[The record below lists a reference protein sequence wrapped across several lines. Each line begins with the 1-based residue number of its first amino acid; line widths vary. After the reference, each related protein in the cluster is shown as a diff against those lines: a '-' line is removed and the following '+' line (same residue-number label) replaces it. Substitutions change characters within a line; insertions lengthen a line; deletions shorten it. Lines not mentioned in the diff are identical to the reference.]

1 MARPLLERLVHALNP
16 NVVSSSGP
24 KNMTFWYVYTLLSLR
39 DGQFY
44 HGFSSDP
51 FAREK
56 AHNRHENPSTAKRGP
71 FELIHFEAFVS
82 KADALRRERYF
93 KTTKGKVT
101 LRQMLREY
109 LNHKNSKQQD
119 NKKDES

>member
-1 MARPLLERLVHALNP
+1 MPCTGAKRLVQ
-16 NVVSSSGP
+16 GP
-24 KNMTFWYVYTLLSLR
+24 THMNFWYVYNLLSLK

-44 HGFSSDP
+44 TGFSSNV
-51 FAREK
+51 FNRQK
-56 AHNRHENPSTAKRGP
+56 AHNNGENISTAKREP
-71 FELIHFEAFVS
+71 FELIHFEAYLS

-109 LNHKNSKQQD
+109 L
-119 NKKDES
+119 KK